1 MIRRYFFGFV
11 SLFSMLIATALI
23 ALPVQ
28 LTADA
33 VLALATVAALITVAV
48 SPPAPVRSFMERL
61 RSRPAYIGDGS
72 TI

>member
-28 LTADA
+28 LTVDT

>member
-11 SLFSMLIATALI
+11 SLLSMLIATALI

-61 RSRPAYIGDGS
+61 RSRPAEIGDGS
-72 TI
+72 TL

>member
-11 SLFSMLIATALI
+11 SLFSLLIATALI

-28 LTADA
+28 LTADT

-48 SPPAPVRSFMERL
+48 SPPAPVRSFRERL

>member
-11 SLFSMLIATALI
+11 SLLSILIATALI

>member
-11 SLFSMLIATALI
+11 SLLSMLIATALI

-28 LTADA
+28 LTADT
-33 VLALATVAALITVAV
+33 VLALATVAALIAVAV
-48 SPPAPVRSFMERL
+48 SPPAPVRSFLERL